1 MLSLDLFPN
10 QPMISAQ
17 RFDLRLLRVSD
28 TGQIAQHSADVRIA
42 RMTSRIAHPLP
53 PGASA
58 TFVERAMR
66 KTRDEDIWAIDG
78 SKSGRP
84 DLMGIISLKRLER
97 EQSELGYWIAAA
109 FWNTGLASEAVQ
121 ALVKANPM
129 MNTTIFAAVFQ
140 DNLASAR
147 VLSKAGFHYL
157 GDAETFSVARDET
170 VPTRTYTIKLTL

>member
-1 MLSLDLFPN
+1 MSLDLFPD

-17 RFDLRLLRVSD
+17 RFDLRHLRVSD

-42 RMTSRIAHPLP
+42 RMTSQIAHPLP

-84 DLMGIISLKRLER
+84 DLMGIISLKRLQR
-97 EQSELGYWIAAA
+97 EQSEL
-109 FWNTGLASEAVQ
+109 
-121 ALVKANPM
+121 
-129 MNTTIFAAVFQ
+129 
-140 DNLASAR
+140 
-147 VLSKAGFHYL
+147 
-157 GDAETFSVARDET
+157 
-170 VPTRTYTIKLTL
+170 